1 MNNYHPISIIPVT
14 ATVFKRIVHN
24 QVYSYSV
31 SQMENNL
38 LSWSQLWFQSLHS
51 TMTALLEAT
60 NTWAY
65 NIDRCKVNAVLFLA
79 LKKAFDTVDLEIL
92 LSKLNAYGFGGSA
105 SNWFRC
111 HCLNGCNQ
119 KCSANGHLSKHHLL
133 SCGIPQGD
141 YFWTFNVSN
150 LYRWSS
156 KLSFTLTT
164 PYVMQMICIWH
175 LQETTWWISIII

>member
-1 MNNYHPISIIPVT
+1 MYLIWRTIICYLGVNCGFK
-14 ATVFKRIVHN
+14 VFTLLW
-24 QVYSYSV
+24 
-31 SQMENNL
+31 L
-38 LSWSQLWFQSLHS
+38 LSLRPPIPGHIIL
-51 TMTALLEAT
+51 TAARLMQ
-60 NTWAY
+60 Y
-65 NIDRCKVNAVLFLA
+65 FFLA
-79 LKKAFDTVDLEIL
+79 LTKAFDTVDLEIL

-133 SCGIPQGD
+133 LCGIPQRD

-175 LQETTWWISIII
+175 LQDTTWWISIII